1 MTRTETVLK
10 KLDELS
16 IPYELAR
23 HDKLY
28 SIEECARAEE
38 MLGAKMPKNLLL
50 TTTNR
55 SAYALLVMNGST
67 PFKTGVVSKNTGY
80 SRLSFATEEDIGQLL
95 GTYPGAVSPFGMMF
109 DTELKVECLI
119 DRELLCEE
127 YLLFHPL
134 DNARSVKILTKDL
147 TDVFLP
153 ATGHKARYIDTL
165 TIE

>member
-50 TTTNR
+50 TTTTVP
-55 SAYALLVMNGST
+55 LM
-67 PFKTGVVSKNTGY
+67 
-80 SRLSFATEEDIGQLL
+80 
-95 GTYPGAVSPFGMMF
+95 
-109 DTELKVECLI
+109 
-119 DRELLCEE
+119 LCW
-127 YLLFHPL
+127 
-134 DNARSVKILTKDL
+134 
-147 TDVFLP
+147 
-153 ATGHKARYIDTL
+153 
-165 TIE
+165 